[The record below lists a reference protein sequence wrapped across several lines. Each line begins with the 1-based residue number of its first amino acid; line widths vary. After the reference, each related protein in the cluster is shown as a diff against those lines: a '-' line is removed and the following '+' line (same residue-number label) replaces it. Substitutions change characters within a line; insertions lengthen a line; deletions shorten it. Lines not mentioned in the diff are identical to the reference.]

1 MEEDFGAESLEDG
14 ELWLPS
20 DFFSMDDV
28 QASTKF
34 NSPLNYYSNSKPC
47 FREDLAQRFSD
58 FNVYQRP
65 NFSKS
70 LQVFKPEVPYRS
82 AVTGPVACFGCFG
95 GGGDTGSRWIG
106 SSPVYPYQFLNP
118 VQSLL
123 HTFIEAR
130 PRTLQRHQHR
140 LMPNRVLSI
149 PRSGLG
155 MGAQGGTGVFLPR
168 ISANSSTTVTGR
180 SPNNQYAR
188 SGHGMRSKLEVQLP
202 PQKNLIKREECH
214 GYDPPLVSLPND
226 RTY

>member
-1 MEEDFGAESLEDG
+1 MEEDFDAENLEDG

-28 QASTKF
+28 QASTNF
-34 NSPLNYYSNSKPC
+34 NSPLNYYSTSKPRC
-47 FREDLAQRFSD
+47 MEDLAQRFSD
-58 FNVYQRP
+58 FNVRQRP

-70 LQVFKPEVPYRS
+70 LQGFKPDQYRS
-82 AVTGPVACFGCFG
+82 TVSRPVACFGCSG
-95 GGGDTGSRWIG
+95 GGGGTGSRWPG

-130 PRTLQRHQHR
+130 PWTLQRQQNR
-140 LMPNRVLSI
+140 FTPNRVLSI
-149 PRSGLG
+149 PGSGTA

-168 ISANSSTTVTGR
+168 TSANGSTTVTGR

-188 SGHGMRSKLEVQLP
+188 SGHGVRSKLVVQLP
-202 PQKNLIKREECH
+202 RKNLIKREECH
-214 GYDPPLVSLPND
+214 GYVAPVSLPND
-226 RTY
+226 WTY